1 MSILLDEYKTKL
13 VNKILFATSQDDVK
27 QFVDIAI
34 KQLRD
39 QEADDHVVSGFIENI
54 NADLALFNPITK
66 DAQQW
71 SNIKMA
77 IILFNRFRSKIN
89 SAIN

>member
-27 QFVDIAI
+27 HFVDKAI
-34 KQLRD
+34 KDLR
-39 QEADDHVVSGFIENI
+39 EIDDHVVSGFIENI
-54 NADLALFNPITK
+54 HYDLALFNPMTK

-77 IILFNRFRSKIN
+77 IILFNRFRNKLN